1 MRVSGL
7 LGAASE
13 QASSFDDVE
22 LRRARVLLSANCGGL
37 GTICLLRTL
46 DAAFVGAAALVGPV
60 VKGLAPRLNMQ
71 AVGPTRTA
79 LIAAIDVCKAALPA
93 AKEGEDDEDEDDA
106 ANPPG
111 QPPSDKK
118 KKSGLSLSALRKLDA
133 DTIFEKSVPKMQGV
147 LSCFLAD
154 KERDRITEAL
164 RQKAAGGGPLPHRGW
179 KQLARFQEGCEEH
192 AGAWLHARRDDP
204 DCRMQDGHFRIA
216 VAVRLGINPFQAVEA
231 TQRCSWCKEEV
242 GDDLLAHDIECVRT
256 MRGDN
261 NRRHQWL
268 QQAICNILKSVGRG
282 MVSLHPL
289 VLAFFGS
296 GAHESGYPNP
306 VSARERVVGSATESV
321 AQNSK
326 RQGDIGIT
334 GVLGTDS
341 VVLID
346 LTVSDGGGSKPGAGY
361 VPGTHRQQNANDKRA
376 NYVGDNARFT
386 GIQEKQL
393 IIPSW
398 DAMGGATEE
407 TEEFLQIV
415 NQSIAAGSSE
425 PYSVIANRTRC
436 RIAISLY
443 NSIAFNALSS
453 RNKLLPASRRT
464 AISIKSPNKSPAAV
478 SGQQSSGA
486 ALLSLAIAVGTVRG
500 QLSQSVR
507 AAGDL
512 VQGPLSQVD
521 VMSRECHS
529 DVVLG
534 AEGLSASG
542 GEI

>member
-1 MRVSGL
+1 M
-7 LGAASE
+7 
-13 QASSFDDVE
+13 
-22 LRRARVLLSANCGGL
+22 
-37 GTICLLRTL
+37 
-46 DAAFVGAAALVGPV
+46 
-60 VKGLAPRLNMQ
+60 
-71 AVGPTRTA
+71 
-79 LIAAIDVCKAALPA
+79 
-93 AKEGEDDEDEDDA
+93 
-106 ANPPG
+106 
-111 QPPSDKK
+111 K

-268 QQAICNILKSVGRG
+268 QQAICNILKLIGKG
-282 MVSLHPL
+282 MVCLHPL

-425 PYSVIANRTRC
+425 PYSVIANRTR
-436 RIAISLY
+436 
-443 NSIAFNALSS
+443 
-453 RNKLLPASRRT
+453 
-464 AISIKSPNKSPAAV
+464 
-478 SGQQSSGA
+478 
-486 ALLSLAIAVGTVRG
+486 
-500 QLSQSVR
+500 
-507 AAGDL
+507 
-512 VQGPLSQVD
+512 
-521 VMSRECHS
+521 
-529 DVVLG
+529 
-534 AEGLSASG
+534 
-542 GEI
+542 